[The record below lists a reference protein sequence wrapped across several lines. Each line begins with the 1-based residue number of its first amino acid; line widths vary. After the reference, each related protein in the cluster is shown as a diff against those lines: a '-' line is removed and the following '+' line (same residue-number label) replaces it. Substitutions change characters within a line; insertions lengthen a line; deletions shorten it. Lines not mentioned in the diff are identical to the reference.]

1 MNILMLSF
9 QFVTI
14 LTRLNR
20 QQVFFLF
27 FFLMFWQSSLF
38 FFQLQGKSRHP
49 GPWKK
54 SRYSIL
60 GIKGLT
66 GRRKCSRSNQN
77 LRRNLWRSISFGQ
90 FRKYR
95 FFKLR
100 GQKRKQGI
108 FSRSYIMLQMI
119 FANSNCLH
127 NRRNLFTF
135 HRRTKIRASR
145 EPNSV
150 CQICY
155 LQ

>member
-9 QFVTI
+9 QFVNI

-20 QQVFFLF
+20 QQVFFF
-27 FFLMFWQSSLF
+27 FFLKCFGSLVYSFSSYKVRVATLD
-38 FFQLQGKSRHP
+38 P
-49 GPWKK
+49 GKK

-77 LRRNLWRSISFGQ
+77 LRRNLWRSTSLSQ

-127 NRRNLFTF
+127 KRRNLFTF

-150 CQICY
+150 CQIRY